1 MTESFA
7 ALFEES
13 ELNLNVEKGAV
24 IQGVVVNIDSD
35 WVTVDTGLKSEGIVD
50 RAEFLN
56 EQRELEV
63 QVGDTVDVVVEAL
76 DNGMG
81 QTVLSREKA
90 KRAET
95 WTKLEKIFE
104 DGEIVTGVISGKVKG
119 GFTVD
124 IGPVRAF
131 LPGSL
136 VDTRPIRDT
145 THLEGKELEF
155 KVIKL
160 DAKRNNVVVSRRA
173 VMEAESSAD
182 REALLAQLEE
192 GQTVTGT
199 IKNLTDYGAFVDLGG
214 IDGLLHITDM
224 AWKRIKHPSEVVE
237 VGQEVTVK
245 VLKFDRER
253 NRVSLGLKQLGEDP
267 WLAIMSRY
275 PKGSIVKARV
285 TNLTDYGC
293 FAEIAEGVEG
303 LVHVS
308 EMDHTNKN
316 IHPSKVVQIGDEVD
330 VMVLEV
336 DEERRR
342 ISLGIKQTR
351 ANPWEEFAKSHEK
364 GEKVSGTIKS
374 ITDFGIFI
382 GLNGGIDGLVH
393 LSDISWNEQGEEA
406 IRRYKKGDTVEAVIL
421 SVDAEGNRI
430 SLGIKQTRA
439 NPWEEFAKSHEKG
452 EKVSGTIKSITDFG
466 IFIGLNGGIDGLVH
480 LSDISWNEQ
489 GEEAIRRYKKGDTVE
504 AVILSVDAEGNR
516 ISLGIKQL
524 NSDPFNDFLAANE
537 RGALVKG
544 TVTAVDAR
552 GATVKLADEVEAT
565 LKASEINRDRVEDAT
580 KFLEVGQEV
589 EAKII
594 NVDRKSRSINLSI
607 KAKDEAEEKEA
618 VANLRT
624 ASASQDNGPKT
635 IGDLIKAQMK

>member
-56 EQRELEV
+56 DQRELEV
-63 QVGDTVDVVVEAL
+63 QIGDTVDVVVEAL

-182 REALLAQLEE
+182 REALLSQLEE

-245 VLKFDRER
+245 VLKFDKER

-267 WLAIMSRY
+267 WLAIMNRY

-351 ANPWEEFAKSHEK
+351 ANPWEEFAKNHDK

-382 GLNGGIDGLVH
+382 GLPGGIDGLVH

-430 SLGIKQTRA
+430 SLGIKQM
-439 NPWEEFAKSHEKG
+439 
-452 EKVSGTIKSITDFG
+452 
-466 IFIGLNGGIDGLVH
+466 
-480 LSDISWNEQ
+480 
-489 GEEAIRRYKKGDTVE
+489 
-504 AVILSVDAEGNR
+504 
-516 ISLGIKQL
+516 

-552 GATVKLADEVEAT
+552 GATLKLADEVEAT

-618 VANLRT
+618 VANLKT
-624 ASASQDNGPKT
+624 ATTGQDNGPKT
-635 IGDLIKAQMK
+635 IGDLIKAQMGN

>member
-24 IQGVVVNIDSD
+24 IQGVVVSIDSD
-35 WVTVDTGLKSEGIVD
+35 WVTVDTGLKSEGVVD
-50 RAEFLN
+50 RTEFLN
-56 EQRELEV
+56 DQRELEV

-351 ANPWEEFAKSHEK
+351 ANPWEEFAKAHEK

-382 GLNGGIDGLVH
+382 GL
-393 LSDISWNEQGEEA
+393 
-406 IRRYKKGDTVEAVIL
+406 
-421 SVDAEGNRI
+421 
-430 SLGIKQTRA
+430 
-439 NPWEEFAKSHEKG
+439 P
-452 EKVSGTIKSITDFG
+452 
-466 IFIGLNGGIDGLVH
+466 GGIDGLVH

-544 TVTAVDAR
+544 TVTAVDAK
-552 GATVKLADEVEAT
+552 GATVKLGDEIEAT

-624 ASASQDNGPKT
+624 ASVSQDNGPKT

>member
-13 ELNLNVEKGAV
+13 ESTLNIDKGAV
-24 IQGVVVNIDSD
+24 IKGIVVSIDSD
-35 WVTVDTGLKSEGIVD
+35 WVTVDTGLKSEGVVA
-50 RAEFLN
+50 RSEFLN

-63 QVGDTVDVVVEAL
+63 QVGDEVDVVVEAL

-182 REALLAQLEE
+182 REALLSQLEE

-245 VLKFDRER
+245 VLKFDKER

-267 WLAIMSRY
+267 WLAIMNRY

-351 ANPWEEFAKSHEK
+351 ANPWEEFAKNHDK

-382 GLNGGIDGLVH
+382 GLPGGIDGLVH
-393 LSDISWNEQGEEA
+393 LSDISWNEQGEDA

-430 SLGIKQTRA
+430 SLGIKQM
-439 NPWEEFAKSHEKG
+439 
-452 EKVSGTIKSITDFG
+452 
-466 IFIGLNGGIDGLVH
+466 
-480 LSDISWNEQ
+480 
-489 GEEAIRRYKKGDTVE
+489 
-504 AVILSVDAEGNR
+504 
-516 ISLGIKQL
+516 

-544 TVTAVDAR
+544 TVTAVDAK
-552 GATVKLADEVEAT
+552 GATIKLADEVEAS

-618 VANLRT
+618 VANLKTTTT
-624 ASASQDNGPKT
+624 APAGQDNGPKT
-635 IGDLIKAQMK
+635 IGDLIKAQMNH

>member
-351 ANPWEEFAKSHEK
+351 ANPWEEFAKNHDK

-382 GLNGGIDGLVH
+382 GL
-393 LSDISWNEQGEEA
+393 
-406 IRRYKKGDTVEAVIL
+406 
-421 SVDAEGNRI
+421 
-430 SLGIKQTRA
+430 
-439 NPWEEFAKSHEKG
+439 P
-452 EKVSGTIKSITDFG
+452 
-466 IFIGLNGGIDGLVH
+466 GGIDGLVH

>member
-245 VLKFDRER
+245 VLKFDKER

-267 WLAIMSRY
+267 WLAIMNRY

-351 ANPWEEFAKSHEK
+351 ANPWEEFAKNHDK

-382 GLNGGIDGLVH
+382 GLPGGIDGLVH

-430 SLGIKQTRA
+430 SLGIKQM
-439 NPWEEFAKSHEKG
+439 
-452 EKVSGTIKSITDFG
+452 
-466 IFIGLNGGIDGLVH
+466 
-480 LSDISWNEQ
+480 
-489 GEEAIRRYKKGDTVE
+489 
-504 AVILSVDAEGNR
+504 
-516 ISLGIKQL
+516 

-552 GATVKLADEVEAT
+552 GATLKLADEVEAT

-624 ASASQDNGPKT
+624 ASASQENGPKT

>member
-351 ANPWEEFAKSHEK
+351 ANPWEEFAKAHDK

-382 GLNGGIDGLVH
+382 GLPGGIDGLVH
-393 LSDISWNEQGEEA
+393 LSDISWNEQGE
-406 IRRYKKGDTVEAVIL
+406 D
-421 SVDAEGNRI
+421 
-430 SLGIKQTRA
+430 
-439 NPWEEFAKSHEKG
+439 
-452 EKVSGTIKSITDFG
+452 
-466 IFIGLNGGIDGLVH
+466 
-480 LSDISWNEQ
+480 
-489 GEEAIRRYKKGDTVE
+489 AIRRYKKGDTVE

-544 TVTAVDAR
+544 TVTAVDAK

-624 ASASQDNGPKT
+624 ATISQENGPKT

>member
-119 GFTVD
+119 GFAVD

-351 ANPWEEFAKSHEK
+351 ANPWEEFAK
-364 GEKVSGTIKS
+364 
-374 ITDFGIFI
+374 
-382 GLNGGIDGLVH
+382 
-393 LSDISWNEQGEEA
+393 A
-406 IRRYKKGDTVEAVIL
+406 
-421 SVDAEGNRI
+421 
-430 SLGIKQTRA
+430 
-439 NPWEEFAKSHEKG
+439 HEKG

-594 NVDRKSRSINLSI
+594 NVDRKSRSINLSV

-618 VANLRT
+618 VATLRT
-624 ASASQDNGPKT
+624 ATTSQENGPKT

>member
-24 IQGVVVNIDSD
+24 IQGVVVSIDSD

-56 EQRELEV
+56 DQRELEV

-214 IDGLLHITDM
+214 IDVLLHITDM

-267 WLAIMSRY
+267 WLAIMNRY

-351 ANPWEEFAKSHEK
+351 ANPWEEFAKDHDK

-382 GLNGGIDGLVH
+382 GLPGGIDGLVH

-430 SLGIKQTRA
+430 SLGIKQM
-439 NPWEEFAKSHEKG
+439 N
-452 EKVSGTIKSITDFG
+452 
-466 IFIGLNGGIDGLVH
+466 N
-480 LSDISWNEQ
+480 
-489 GEEAIRRYKKGDTVE
+489 
-504 AVILSVDAEGNR
+504 
-516 ISLGIKQL
+516 
-524 NSDPFNDFLAANE
+524 DPFNDFLAANE

-544 TVTAVDAR
+544 TVTAVDAK

-594 NVDRKSRSINLSI
+594 NVDRKSRAINLSI

-618 VANLRT
+618 VANLKT
-624 ASASQDNGPKT
+624 APAGQDNGPKT
-635 IGDLIKAQMK
+635 IGDLIKAQMGN

>member
-351 ANPWEEFAKSHEK
+351 ANPWEEFAKAHEK

-421 SVDAEGNRI
+421 SVDAEC
-430 SLGIKQTRA
+430 
-439 NPWEEFAKSHEKG
+439 
-452 EKVSGTIKSITDFG
+452 
-466 IFIGLNGGIDGLVH
+466 
-480 LSDISWNEQ
+480 
-489 GEEAIRRYKKGDTVE
+489 
-504 AVILSVDAEGNR
+504 NR

-618 VANLRT
+618 VASLRT
-624 ASASQDNGPKT
+624 ATTSQDNGPKT

>member
-24 IQGVVVNIDSD
+24 IQGVVVSIDAD
-35 WVTVDTGLKSEGIVD
+35 WITVDTGLKSEGVVD

-267 WLAIMSRY
+267 WLAIMNRY

-351 ANPWEEFAKSHEK
+351 ANPWEEFAKAHDK

-382 GLNGGIDGLVH
+382 GLPGGIDGLVH
-393 LSDISWNEQGEEA
+393 LSDISWNEQGE
-406 IRRYKKGDTVEAVIL
+406 D
-421 SVDAEGNRI
+421 
-430 SLGIKQTRA
+430 
-439 NPWEEFAKSHEKG
+439 
-452 EKVSGTIKSITDFG
+452 
-466 IFIGLNGGIDGLVH
+466 
-480 LSDISWNEQ
+480 
-489 GEEAIRRYKKGDTVE
+489 AIRRYKKGDTVE

-544 TVTAVDAR
+544 TVTAVDAK

-624 ASASQDNGPKT
+624 ATTSQENGPKT

>member
-24 IQGVVVNIDSD
+24 IQGIVVSIDSD
-35 WVTVDTGLKSEGIVD
+35 WVTVDTGLKSEGVVS

-104 DGEIVTGVISGKVKG
+104 DGEIVTGIISGKVKG

-182 REALLAQLEE
+182 REALLSQLEE

-245 VLKFDRER
+245 VLKFDKER

-267 WLAIMSRY
+267 WLAIMNRY

-351 ANPWEEFAKSHEK
+351 ANPWEEFSKDHDK

-382 GLNGGIDGLVH
+382 GLPGGIDGLVH

-430 SLGIKQTRA
+430 SLGIKQM
-439 NPWEEFAKSHEKG
+439 N
-452 EKVSGTIKSITDFG
+452 
-466 IFIGLNGGIDGLVH
+466 N
-480 LSDISWNEQ
+480 
-489 GEEAIRRYKKGDTVE
+489 
-504 AVILSVDAEGNR
+504 
-516 ISLGIKQL
+516 
-524 NSDPFNDFLAANE
+524 DPFNDFLATNE

-544 TVTAVDAR
+544 TVTAVDAK
-552 GATVKLADEVEAT
+552 GATIKLADEVEAS

-618 VANLRT
+618 VANLKAPVAT
-624 ASASQDNGPKT
+624 NGQDNGPKT
-635 IGDLIKAQMK
+635 IGDLIKAQMGN

>member
-24 IQGVVVNIDSD
+24 IQGVVVSIDSD

-104 DGEIVTGVISGKVKG
+104 DGEIVTGVISGTVKG
-119 GFTVD
+119 GFTVA

-245 VLKFDRER
+245 VLKFDKER

-267 WLAIMSRY
+267 WLAIMNRY

-351 ANPWEEFAKSHEK
+351 ANPWEEFAKDHDK

-382 GLNGGIDGLVH
+382 GLPGGIDGLVH
-393 LSDISWNEQGEEA
+393 LSDISWNEQGE
-406 IRRYKKGDTVEAVIL
+406 D
-421 SVDAEGNRI
+421 
-430 SLGIKQTRA
+430 
-439 NPWEEFAKSHEKG
+439 
-452 EKVSGTIKSITDFG
+452 
-466 IFIGLNGGIDGLVH
+466 
-480 LSDISWNEQ
+480 
-489 GEEAIRRYKKGDTVE
+489 AIRRYKKGDTVE

-544 TVTAVDAR
+544 TVTAVDAK
-552 GATVKLADEVEAT
+552 GATVKLADEVEAS

-618 VANLRT
+618 VANLKT
-624 ASASQDNGPKT
+624 ATTGQDNGPKT
-635 IGDLIKAQMK
+635 IGDLIKAQMGN

>member
-24 IQGVVVNIDSD
+24 IQGVVVSIDDD
-35 WVTVDTGLKSEGIVD
+35 WVTVDTGLKSEGVVN

-56 EQRELEV
+56 DQRELEV
-63 QVGDTVDVVVEAL
+63 QVGDNVDVVVEAL

-351 ANPWEEFAKSHEK
+351 ANPWEEFAKNHDK

-382 GLNGGIDGLVH
+382 GL
-393 LSDISWNEQGEEA
+393 
-406 IRRYKKGDTVEAVIL
+406 
-421 SVDAEGNRI
+421 
-430 SLGIKQTRA
+430 
-439 NPWEEFAKSHEKG
+439 P
-452 EKVSGTIKSITDFG
+452 
-466 IFIGLNGGIDGLVH
+466 GGIDGLVH

-524 NSDPFNDFLAANE
+524 NNDPFNDFLATNE

-552 GATVKLADEVEAT
+552 GATVKLADEVEAQ

-580 KFLEVGQEV
+580 KFLEVGQEI

-594 NVDRKSRSINLSI
+594 NVDRKSRSINLSV
-607 KAKDEAEEKEA
+607 KAKDEAEEREA
-618 VANLRT
+618 VANLRQT
-624 ASASQDNGPKT
+624 STSQENGPKT